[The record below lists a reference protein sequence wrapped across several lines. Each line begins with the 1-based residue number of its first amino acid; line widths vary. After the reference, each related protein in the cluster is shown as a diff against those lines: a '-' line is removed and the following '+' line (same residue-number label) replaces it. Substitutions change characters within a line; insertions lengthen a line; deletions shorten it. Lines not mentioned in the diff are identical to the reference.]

1 MLGKRPETF
10 EKMHVVKVFRGIE
23 SSMSVISLKFISRTN
38 VFVNLFQGC
47 RNIIPKK
54 TNDSFLGRERAAYY
68 FKHGPYWYNFLKS
81 FYWYLQIWTNCL
93 RLVPQKTK

>member
-38 VFVNLFQGC
+38 VFVNVSWGE
-47 RNIIPKK
+47 K
-54 TNDSFLGRERAAYY
+54 ERLTTSNMAHTGIT
-68 FKHGPYWYNFLKS
+68 F
-81 FYWYLQIWTNCL
+81 
-93 RLVPQKTK
+93 